1 MAPDSSATV
10 EVTFSGS
17 GQKLYEQKLGL
28 DIQNRDP
35 EDEPKGILYELVA
48 ESCIPGINTEDFET
62 IFEEQVVMAS
72 QQSGASTANMI
83 NSNVFYVE
91 EKVFHFGTLVPSK
104 IPDGIVEKF
113 KIQNNNKV
121 ACTIKFDARKKT
133 PTSV

>member
-1 MAPDSSATV
+1 M
-10 EVTFSGS
+10 
-17 GQKLYEQKLGL
+17 GL